1 MIRYFCDSCKKEMT
15 MFQYKNSKKSEGN
28 RKEVS
33 CDVCRIKN
41 ERHSQT
47 AIDCNKHNLYYY

>member
-1 MIRYFCDSCKKEMT
+1 MT